1 MNPSSIQGQLKQKLA
16 AVNNQV
22 NTEIFGRG
30 LRSQK
35 VYIMENL
42 VFIIANNQR
51 VPALATLDKRGLPTR
66 EIDMVLIDSYKDRLR
81 ELVQEKLGLT
91 VLSVLKDYDPKNE
104 ISGNIL
110 ILAEAICSEEN

>member
-1 MNPSSIQGQLKQKLA
+1 MNPSSIQGQLKQQLA

-81 ELVQEKLGLT
+81 ELVQEKLGLP

-110 ILAEAICSEEN
+110 IFAEAICSEEN